1 MRWVTAFQ
9 EVHASGGR
17 GHTHGQHGHADPQ
30 QDPGQPPALPPAP
43 TGRVA
48 AAVSPTR
55 AGWCGPLL
63 SADPGTGFPRAA
75 RREPP
80 CPGLTRLT
88 WARPLIARGS
98 LRHARAGRSARGKLT
113 ACVAVTAELA
123 LAAGSAAGTP
133 VSGPPAPGTAS
144 YRAAGTRTSAR
155 GTTGTGT
162 SDAGPARAWTIG
174 SGTTRPGPRVGL
186 PGTRGSRRG
195 RYERVPARCL
205 PGAEARTARIGLRA
219 ASGT

>member
-1 MRWVTAFQ
+1 LQ
-9 EVHASGGR
+9 ETPRGGRR

-48 AAVSPTR
+48 AAVSPTG
-55 AGWCGPLL
+55 AGWCGPPL
-63 SADPGTGFPRAA
+63 SADPGTGFLRAA

-98 LRHARAGRSARGKLT
+98 LRPARAPRSPPGKLT
-113 ACVAVTAELA
+113 ARVAVTAAPA
-123 LAAGSAAGTP
+123 LAARTPARTPLSRPPALGS
-133 VSGPPAPGTAS
+133 PAPGTAAS
-144 YRAAGTRTSAR
+144 RAAGTRTTAR

-162 SDAGPARAWTIG
+162 RGAGPARAGTIG

-186 PGTRGSRRG
+186 PGTCGTRRG
-195 RYERVPARCL
+195 RRERVPARCL